1 MAVMA
6 GSNHS
11 QLTGPGTPTPAVLPR
26 AHDTLPGAHP
36 VLAGGHHGAALL
48 LQPVRQAALVCVTLT
63 GDTRNSTRSQ
73 AGEGSRED
81 GRKDSREGDVLRT
94 RGGLGRGG
102 QQGEEGRRR
111 GGREGRGT
119 GQGKSSPPP
128 CRGEGPGHGE
138 SLLHQGNCERHGRE
152 VELSGQGPPSLPTLT
167 TSPGDRE
174 TGPSSGHRPGTL
186 WTQPSALPPA
196 KQQTQGMVLL
206 RHSCSLWALCV
217 GVCTHV

>member
-26 AHDTLPGAHP
+26 AHDTLPGVHP

-81 GRKDSREGDVLRT
+81 GRKDSREGGRT
-94 RGGLGRGG
+94 QDQGWSGARGPAGRGG
-102 QQGEEGRRR
+102 KEEGWQ
-111 GGREGRGT
+111 GR
-119 GQGKSSPPP
+119 K
-128 CRGEGPGHGE
+128 
-138 SLLHQGNCERHGRE
+138 
-152 VELSGQGPPSLPTLT
+152 
-167 TSPGDRE
+167 
-174 TGPSSGHRPGTL
+174 GHRAGQELTSTL
-186 WTQPSALPPA
+186 
-196 KQQTQGMVLL
+196 QG
-206 RHSCSLWALCV
+206 
-217 GVCTHV
+217 